1 MNDVAL
7 LIPSLEPT
15 SRLVKLVKELKEK
28 GFEKIVIV
36 NDGSDITY
44 DKYFDACKK
53 EGCHIISYRINK
65 GKGYAL
71 KKGIEYIKKHYK
83 DIFGVITLDSDGQH
97 TPKDVAKI
105 YRAFQKDD
113 SKLVLGVR
121 NVMSNEAPLRSRFGN
136 TFSAW
141 YFFMQTGVKCS
152 DTQTGLRAIPVEF
165 FDLALKTEGDR
176 FEYEMHFLL
185 KMGRMKKIREIKT
198 ATIYENNNKGSHFK
212 TFRDSYLIY
221 KDFFKYSVVALLS
234 ALLDLFTFYIFTII
248 LQGSAMYI
256 TLSTVIARLLSGI
269 FNFSLNRNY
278 IFKSRNNLTREVSL
292 YLMLFLINMLC
303 SSFFVTLLSSTNP
316 VLLECKIIV
325 DFILFIIGFFIQK
338 KFIFRND

>member
-1 MNDVAL
+1 
-7 LIPSLEPT
+7 
-15 SRLVKLVKELKEK
+15 
-28 GFEKIVIV
+28 
-36 NDGSDITY
+36 
-44 DKYFDACKK
+44 
-53 EGCHIISYRINK
+53 
-65 GKGYAL
+65 
-71 KKGIEYIKKHYK
+71 
-83 DIFGVITLDSDGQH
+83 
-97 TPKDVAKI
+97 
-105 YRAFQKDD
+105 
-113 SKLVLGVR
+113 
-121 NVMSNEAPLRSRFGN
+121 
-136 TFSAW
+136 
-141 YFFMQTGVKCS
+141 
-152 DTQTGLRAIPVEF
+152 
-165 FDLALKTEGDR
+165 
-176 FEYEMHFLL
+176 MHFLL

-278 IFKSRNNLTREVSL
+278 IFKSKNNLTREVSL
-292 YLMLFLINMLC
+292 YLMLFLISMLC